1 MFTSLDTPSLLRL
14 VGQTF
19 LLLGLLSFI
28 IQWLKP
34 RIEKLLCRNTK
45 SSESQDIQELQASEK
60 HKLNQDKIRSTQQE
74 EHLEKAASYSERI
87 LIPREKEKLRRK
99 EEEYQKFLSPSW
111 KGEGTILGGVKPSDN
126 ETDEDPSPSLTAAQN
141 RQAAQPIQQDAVKS
155 PPTQT
160 KQKRVIVLPPEP
172 EDKGDNIVLV
182 KLRTPIRSV
191 CQRRFLTTNTVQ
203 DVLDYMTTV
212 GYSQTFYT
220 LAMTYPR
227 AILTDQSNQTLGDMD
242 FSPQITLNI
251 EEKD

>member
-14 VGQTF
+14 IGQTF

-34 RIEKLLCRNTK
+34 RLEKLLSRNTK
-45 SSESQDIQELQASEK
+45 TSESQNIQEVQASENHRLK
-60 HKLNQDKIRSTQQE
+60 QDKIRSTQQE
-74 EHLEKAASYSERI
+74 EHLQKASSYSERI
-87 LIPREKEKLRRK
+87 LIPREKERLRRK

-111 KGEGTILGGVKPSDN
+111 KGAGTILGGTSNK
-126 ETDEDPSPSLTAAQN
+126 TDEGVSPSLTAAQN
-141 RQAAQPIQQDAVKS
+141 RQAAQPIQHVVES
-155 PPTQT
+155 PPAQP

-172 EDKGDNIVLV
+172 EEKGDNVVVV

-191 CQRRFLTTNTVQ
+191 CQRRFLTTNTIQ

-212 GYSQTFYT
+212 GYSQAFYT

-227 AILTDQSNQTLGDMD
+227 AILTIQSDQSLGDMN
-242 FSPQITLNI
+242 FYPQITLNI